1 MNDESDLEG
10 FAPWLVIFI
19 TAIGA
24 ALRVY
29 MLASK
34 GMWLDETF
42 SVWLASHPVGEM
54 LQWTVRIDQHP
65 PLYYLLLHSW
75 ISRYG
80 DDPYSVRMLSVLFG
94 TATIPVMYL
103 IGRRISGWMVG
114 LFAALLLAF
123 SPFNIR
129 FAQETR
135 MYTLLA
141 FNTAVAI
148 YALVR
153 LLTDSRAAMPIGSQ
167 FRAYLQAWRAA
178 PSVEPKADGDFS
190 YRDEEGSQS
199 GWRALRSRYRQLPL
213 RAIETDLA
221 WAALIVFTAATL
233 LTHNTAVL
241 FLLAINVFVI
251 GLILLQKGKK
261 TESLSTLQPPLL
273 GNWIKAQ
280 IAIFLLWSPWLIPFI
295 QQSSRVYQEFW
306 VPKPTGEMVLH
317 FLRSFLNETSP
328 DFAARTWYLWLLY
341 IVVLGLGLVH
351 FRKNISR
358 FLFLATLFAVP
369 FLGELFVSIWRPI
382 FLYRTL
388 LPITI
393 PLLLVLAAGIVQ
405 LRFRLLMV
413 LLLGFFVTNNFSSTG
428 DYYRWARK
436 EDWSNPAGFVANFA
450 EDGDLILF
458 NAGWVQIPFDYYF
471 EEYEDLYSIQ
481 VEKHGVPED
490 MFASGVLE
498 PKMTENDIPELL
510 SLLNGRKRV
519 WLVYSHNDYTDP
531 EGLIPQTIASKMK
544 LVQKKEYYG
553 VQLQWYEAP

>member
-10 FAPWLVIFI
+10 FAPWLVILI
-19 TAIGA
+19 TVIGA

-29 MLASK
+29 LLDSK

-42 SVWLASHPVGEM
+42 SVWLANHNIGEM

-75 ISRYG
+75 IERYG
-80 DDPYSVRMLSVLFG
+80 DSAYSARMFSVLFG
-94 TATIPVMYL
+94 AATIPVIYL
-103 IGRRISGWMVG
+103 IGRRISGWVVG
-114 LFAALLLAF
+114 LAAALLLAF

-135 MYTLLA
+135 MYTLLT

-153 LLTDSRAAMPIGSQ
+153 LLTDSRSKEPIGRQ
-167 FRAYLQAWRAA
+167 FREYLHAWRTAA
-178 PSVEPKADGDFS
+178 PVEPKTDEDFS
-190 YRDEEGSQS
+190 YRDTERSQS
-199 GWRALRSRYRQLPL
+199 GWRALLSRYRQLPL
-213 RAIETDLA
+213 QTIATDLS
-221 WAALIVFTAATL
+221 WVALVVFSAATL

-241 FLLAINVFVI
+241 FLLAVNLFVL
-251 GLILLQKGKK
+251 GLIFLKKGKK
-261 TESLSTLQPPLL
+261 TETPSTFQPPSF

-280 IAIFLLWSPWLIPFI
+280 IAILLLWSPWLVPFI

-317 FLRSFLNETSP
+317 YLRSFLNETSP
-328 DFAARTWYLWLLY
+328 DFAARTWYIWLLY
-341 IVVLGLGLVH
+341 LLVIGLGLVH

-358 FLFLATLFAVP
+358 FLLLATLFAVP

-393 PLLLVLAAGIVQ
+393 PLLLALAAGVVQ
-405 LRFRLLMV
+405 LRYRILMV

-428 DYYRWARK
+428 DYYRFARK
-436 EDWSNPAGFVANFA
+436 EDWSNPAGYVANFA
-450 EDGDLILF
+450 KDGDLILF

-471 EEYEDLYSIQ
+471 EDYEDLYSIQ

-498 PKMTENDIPELL
+498 PKMTESDIPGLK
-510 SLLNGRKRV
+510 SLLNGQKRV

-531 EGLIPQTIASKMK
+531 QGLIPQTLASEMK
-544 LVQKKEYYG
+544 LVQQRDFYG
-553 VQLQWYEAP
+553 VQVQWYEAP